1 MNTQKALNINLL
13 VLDERLQS
21 RVEINEEMVSE
32 YAHDMEQGDQFPPV
46 TVHFDGVQYYLSDG
60 FHRYHAARR
69 IEKASI
75 VANVIPGTFRDAQLY
90 ATSVNAKHGM
100 RRTNAD
106 KRKAVMTMLEDFEW
120 GDWSNVEIAQHCGT
134 SAAFVSNLRAVVEGD
149 NKSETVK
156 YRTATGKIAEKK
168 RAPGRKKQEKV
179 EEPEEEEAKEDT
191 SETDAQQELIGILTK
206 QLEDTRAQAA
216 INLMDASEE
225 DKKSAENLIKELQE
239 ENRLLK
245 IELESVKASRDT
257 FQNENA
263 QLKRQVAML
272 MKKLK
277 ADK

>member
-21 RVEINEEMVSE
+21 RVEISEEMVADF
-32 YAHDMEQGDQFPPV
+32 AHDMEQGDQFPPV

-106 KRKAVMTMLEDFEW
+106 KRKAVMTMLDDFEW
-120 GDWSNVEIAQHCGT
+120 SQWSNAEIARHCGT
-134 SAAFVSNLRAVVEGD
+134 SAAFVSNLRAEVEGTKPD
-149 NKSETVK
+149 TVK
-156 YRTATGKIAEKK
+156 YRTATGEVAEKK
-168 RAPGRKKQEKV
+168 RAPGRKPKAQEP
-179 EEPEEEEAKEDT
+179 EEPEEEAADDT
-191 SETDAQQELIGILTK
+191 DERVAQQELIGILTK

-216 INLMDASEE
+216 INLMDATDE

-263 QLKRQVAML
+263 QLKRQVSML

>member
-1 MNTQKALNINLL
+1 MNTQKSLNLNLL

-21 RVEINEEMVSE
+21 RVEINEEMVAE

-46 TVHFDGVQYYLSDG
+46 TVHFDGIQYYLSDG

-75 VANVIPGTFRDAQLY
+75 VANIIHGTFRDAQLY

-106 KRKAVMTMLEDFEW
+106 KRKAVMTMLDDFEW
-120 GDWSNVEIAQHCGT
+120 SQWSNAEIARHCGV
-134 SAAFVSNLRAVVEGD
+134 SAAFVSNVRAEVEGTKPD
-149 NKSETVK
+149 TVK
-156 YRTATGKIAEKK
+156 YRTATGEVAEKK
-168 RAPGRKKQEKV
+168 RAPGRKPKAQEP
-179 EEPEEEEAKEDT
+179 EEPEEEAADDERV
-191 SETDAQQELIGILTK
+191 AQQELIGILTK

-216 INLMDASEE
+216 INLMDATDE

-263 QLKRQVAML
+263 QLKRQVSML

-277 ADK
+277 SDK

>member
-1 MNTQKALNINLL
+1 MNTQKSLNLNLL

-21 RVEINEEMVSE
+21 RVEINEEMVAE

-46 TVHFDGVQYYLSDG
+46 TVHFDGIQYYLSDG

-106 KRKAVMTMLEDFEW
+106 KRKAVMTMLDDFEW
-120 GDWSNVEIAQHCGT
+120 SQWSNAEIARHCGT

-149 NKSETVK
+149 TKPETVK
-156 YRTATGKIAEKK
+156 YRTPTGEVAEKK
-168 RAPGRKKQEKV
+168 RAPGRKKQAK
-179 EEPEEEEAKEDT
+179 EEPEEEEAKDDT

-206 QLEDTRAQAA
+206 QLEDTRAQAV
-216 INLMDASEE
+216 INLMDASDE

-263 QLKRQVAML
+263 QLKRQVSML

>member
-1 MNTQKALNINLL
+1 MNTQKSLNLNLL

-21 RVEINEEMVSE
+21 RVEINEEMVAE
-32 YAHDMEQGDQFPPV
+32 YAHDMQQGDQFPPV

-75 VANVIPGTFRDAQLY
+75 VANIIHGTFRDAQLY

-106 KRKAVMTMLEDFEW
+106 KRKAVMTMLDDFEW
-120 GDWSNVEIAQHCGT
+120 SAWSNAEIARHCGV
-134 SAAFVSNLRAVVEGD
+134 SAAFVSNVRAEVEGG
-149 NKSETVK
+149 KPETVK
-156 YRTATGKIAEKK
+156 YRTATGEVAEKK

-179 EEPEEEEAKEDT
+179 EEPEEEPTDDT
-191 SETDAQQELIGILTK
+191 DEHVAQQELIGILTK

-263 QLKRQVAML
+263 QLKRQVSML

>member
-1 MNTQKALNINLL
+1 MNTQKSLNLNLL

-21 RVEINEEMVSE
+21 RVEINEEMVAE

-46 TVHFDGVQYYLSDG
+46 TVHFDGIQYYLSDG

-75 VANVIPGTFRDAQLY
+75 VANIIHGTFRDAQLY

-106 KRKAVMTMLEDFEW
+106 KRKAVMTMLDDFEW
-120 GDWSNVEIAQHCGT
+120 SQWSNAEIARHCGV
-134 SAAFVSNLRAVVEGD
+134 SAAFVSNVRAEVEGTKPD
-149 NKSETVK
+149 TVK
-156 YRTATGKIAEKK
+156 YRTATGEVAEKK
-168 RAPGRKKQEKV
+168 RAPGRKPKAKA
-179 EEPEEEEAKEDT
+179 EEPEEEAADDT
-191 SETDAQQELIGILTK
+191 DERDAQQELIGILTK
-206 QLEDTRAQAA
+206 QLENTRAQAA
-216 INLMDASEE
+216 INLMDATDE
-225 DKKSAENLIKELQE
+225 DKKLAENLIKELQE

-263 QLKRQVAML
+263 QLKRQVSML

-277 ADK
+277 SDK

>member
-21 RVEINEEMVSE
+21 RVEISEEMVSE

-106 KRKAVMTMLEDFEW
+106 KRKAVMTMLDDFEW
-120 GDWSNVEIAQHCGT
+120 SAWSNAEIARHCGT

-149 NKSETVK
+149 TKPETVK
-156 YRTATGKIAEKK
+156 YRTPTGEVAEKK
-168 RAPGRKKQEKV
+168 RAPGRKKQAK
-179 EEPEEEEAKEDT
+179 EEPEEEATDDT
-191 SETDAQQELIGILTK
+191 DERVAQQELIGILTK

-263 QLKRQVAML
+263 QLKRQVSML

-277 ADK
+277 AEK

>member
-21 RVEINEEMVSE
+21 RVEISEEMVSE

-106 KRKAVMTMLEDFEW
+106 KRKAVMTMLDDFEW
-120 GDWSNVEIAQHCGT
+120 SAWSNAEIARHCGT

-149 NKSETVK
+149 TKPETVK
-156 YRTATGKIAEKK
+156 YRTPTGEVAEKK
-168 RAPGRKKQEKV
+168 RAPGRKKQAK
-179 EEPEEEEAKEDT
+179 EEPEEEATDDT
-191 SETDAQQELIGILTK
+191 DERVAQQELIGILTK

-263 QLKRQVAML
+263 QLKRQVSML

>member
-1 MNTQKALNINLL
+1 MKTTKVLNVNLL

-21 RVEINEEMVSE
+21 RVEINEEMVAE
-32 YAHDMEQGDQFPPV
+32 YAHDMEQGDKFPPV
-46 TVHFDGVQYYLSDG
+46 TVHFDGVMYYLSDG

-69 IEKASI
+69 IQKASI
-75 VANVIPGTFRDAQLY
+75 EADVIPGTFRDAQLY

-106 KRKAVMTMLEDFEW
+106 KRKAVMTMLDDFEW
-120 GDWSNVEIAQHCGT
+120 SQWSNAEIARHCGV
-134 SAAFVSNLRAVVEGD
+134 SAAFVSNVRAEVEGTKPD
-149 NKSETVK
+149 TVK
-156 YRTATGKIAEKK
+156 YRTATGEVAEKK
-168 RAPGRKKQEKV
+168 RAPGRKPKAKA
-179 EEPEEEEAKEDT
+179 EEPEEEAADDT
-191 SETDAQQELIGILTK
+191 DERDAQQELIGILTK

-263 QLKRQVAML
+263 QLKRQVSML

-277 ADK
+277 SDK

>member
-1 MNTQKALNINLL
+1 MNTQKSLNLNLL

-21 RVEINEEMVSE
+21 RVEINEEMVAE

-46 TVHFDGVQYYLSDG
+46 TVHFDGIQYYLSDG

-75 VANVIPGTFRDAQLY
+75 VANIIHGTFRDAQLY

-106 KRKAVMTMLEDFEW
+106 KRKAVMTMLDDFEW
-120 GDWSNVEIAQHCGT
+120 SQWSNAEIARHCGV
-134 SAAFVSNLRAVVEGD
+134 SAAFVSNVRAEVEGTKPD
-149 NKSETVK
+149 TVK
-156 YRTATGKIAEKK
+156 YRTATGEVAEKK
-168 RAPGRKKQEKV
+168 RAPGRKPKAQEP
-179 EEPEEEEAKEDT
+179 EEPEEEAADDT
-191 SETDAQQELIGILTK
+191 DERDAQQELIGILTK

-216 INLMDASEE
+216 INLMDATDE

-263 QLKRQVAML
+263 QLKRQVSML

-277 ADK
+277 SDK